1 MKSNSNLSITDFKID
16 PNSQQISEIYINGEK
31 LETGGS
37 SAKLENYEN
46 TTSSSEEITPSDG
59 FDGIKEARI
68 GIYHN
73 FENLNPAV
81 VYNEGAPSVTYWFEG
96 EPISWSTSR
105 TEITDAYEN
114 WSAYVYEETSNGLKY
129 LCEANV
135 VYTHDMCGA
144 DDWYLEIAGDLYKY
158 WHYGKE

>member
-1 MKSNSNLSITDFKID
+1 MKSNSNLSITNFKVD
-16 PNSQQISEIYINGEK
+16 PTSQQISEIYINGEK

-37 SAKLENYEN
+37 SAKLENYKN
-46 TTSSSEEITPSDG
+46 TASSSKEITPSTG

-73 FENLNPAV
+73 FENLNPAA

-96 EPISWSTSR
+96 EPISWDDTNIPI
-105 TEITDAYEN
+105 TESDEG
-114 WSAYVYEETSNGLKY
+114 WSARVYNETSHGLEY

-135 VYTHDMCGA
+135 VYTHDMCGV
-144 DDWYLEIAGDLYKY
+144 DDWYLEIGGNLYKY